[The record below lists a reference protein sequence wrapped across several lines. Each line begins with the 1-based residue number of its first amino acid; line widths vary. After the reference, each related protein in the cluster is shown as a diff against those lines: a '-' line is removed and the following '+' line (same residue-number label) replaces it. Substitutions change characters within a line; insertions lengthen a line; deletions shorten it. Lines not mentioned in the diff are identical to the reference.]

1 MIDALWDEETGV
13 IRVARAEDGAVLWAH
28 GWYGR
33 DPRTRG
39 APGPTAPTAVREHA
53 VLMPCEAFWLSVLAE
68 PPLLCV
74 RAAATGA
81 VLDAAA
87 QWAAYSALD
96 GAFAAQLAL
105 YRACR
110 AAGWAP
116 RAGVAHGA
124 DLLLYRPGARHSHA
138 PFAALLVRDGA
149 APLPAGVAHAARNVA
164 GVAKQLLVCHV
175 APLPPPAA
183 PWSRAALDAARVD
196 MTLLARWDPDAD
208 RIPDPQQQQQQ
219 H

>member
-39 APGPTAPTAVREHA
+39 APGATAPTAVREHA

-68 PPLLCV
+68 PP
-74 RAAATGA
+74 
-81 VLDAAA
+81 
-87 QWAAYSALD
+87 
-96 GAFAAQLAL
+96 
-105 YRACR
+105 
-110 AAGWAP
+110 
-116 RAGVAHGA
+116 
-124 DLLLYRPGARHSHA
+124 
-138 PFAALLVRDGA
+138 LLVRDGA

-208 RIPDPQQQQQQ
+208 RIPDPQQQ